1 MPERR
6 TAVAVVVVCYFVA
19 SFAALGLPPF
29 FPDLLPGLGD
39 PQARWAGVLYVVP
52 TVCVAVSAPIW
63 GRLADR
69 YGRKRLL
76 VRAQLG
82 LAVSFWLASQAR
94 TLPEF
99 TAALVLQG
107 LLGGTFSASHAY
119 LASSLTGARLAGA
132 LTAMQMSARAALVA
146 APVTVALLAGSAGPQ
161 QLYGRLAVL
170 PLAAALL
177 VASLPEPGA
186 SRRVRDTADGDPLAA
201 PAAGPGPLYAL
212 EAAFVFATV
221 VSFPYFLPLAR
232 DAGVAAAG
240 PLAGLLFALPHLLCL
255 LAARPLLR
263 PVRAR
268 PERWLAGGFAAVAVG
283 LLLHTLPG
291 GLAPLVAGRLLLGVG
306 LAAGLVA
313 LSVRTAAVAAGR
325 SAGALFGTL
334 ELFSKGGAVFAG
346 VSASLLAPRGGPAA
360 PVLLG
365 AVVAL
370 ATLLALAAAPH
381 ARRRPLSL
389 PTSSRSAA

>member
-29 FPDLLPGLGD
+29 FPDLLPALGD

-94 TLPEF
+94 TLPQF

-201 PAAGPGPLYAL
+201 PAAGPLYAL

-232 DAGVAAAG
+232 DAGVVAAG

-268 PERWLAGGFAAVAVG
+268 PERGLAGGFAAVAVG

-291 GLAPLVAGRLLLGVG
+291 GLVPLVAGRLLLGVG

-325 SAGALFGTL
+325 PVGALFGTL

-346 VSASLLAPRGGPAA
+346 VAASLLAPRSGPAA

>member
-1 MPERR
+1 MGERR
-6 TAVAVVVVCYFVA
+6 TVLVVVVCHFVA

-52 TVCVAVSAPIW
+52 TVCVAVSAPFW

-119 LASSLTGARLAGA
+119 LASGLTGARLAGA

-146 APVTVALLAGSAGPQ
+146 APVTVALLAGATGPQ
-161 QLYGRLAVL
+161 ELYGRLAVL

-177 VASLPEPGA
+177 VASLPEPGTSRSAGRRPAPDGGPVVA
-186 SRRVRDTADGDPLAA
+186 SAR
-201 PAAGPGPLYAL
+201 PLYAL

-232 DAGVAAAG
+232 DVGVVAGG
-240 PLAGLLFALPHLLCL
+240 PAAGLLFALPHLLCL
-255 LAARPLLR
+255 LAARPLL
-263 PVRAR
+263 PVVRAQ
-268 PERWLAGGFAAVAVG
+268 PERALAWGFAAVGLG
-283 LLLHTLPG
+283 LLLHALPG
-291 GLAPLVAGRLLLGVG
+291 GLAPLVAGRLLLGLG
-306 LAAGLVA
+306 LTAGLVA

-325 SAGALFGTL
+325 PAGRLFGTL
-334 ELFSKGGAVFAG
+334 ELFSKGGAVLAG
-346 VSASLLAPRGGPAA
+346 VAASLTAASLGPAA
-360 PVLLG
+360 PCLLG
-365 AVVAL
+365 AAVAL
-370 ATLLALAAAPH
+370 ATLLGLAAV
-381 ARRRPLSL
+381 RPLSQ